1 MNYPDFDD
9 LEEDLREQYIMEAYE
24 ELNADNR
31 VPYGIV
37 TGDEG
42 TIYEYDP
49 IMDLARSNYESQFED
64 D

>member
-31 VPYGIV
+31 VPYGIA

>member
-31 VPYGIV
+31 VPYGIS